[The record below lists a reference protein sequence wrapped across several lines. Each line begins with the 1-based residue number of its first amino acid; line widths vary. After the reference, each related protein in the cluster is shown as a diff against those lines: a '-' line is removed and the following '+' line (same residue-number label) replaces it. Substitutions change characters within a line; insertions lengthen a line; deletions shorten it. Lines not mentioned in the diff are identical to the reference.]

1 MSRLPG
7 AVPREGLVPGPG
19 REDGRQHRRCR
30 CCRPGGRSY
39 GSFAVTRPCF
49 PPSPGRGSPHRR
61 PGRAARGC
69 GAVGGS
75 SFPWSLASEQQL
87 WLDCYQTLGR
97 ANVPWPQASQ
107 SARGFSR
114 MLAQH
119 SCSGLTSI
127 GPTATRLSLSLSRCA
142 PCPVDTRVLGFA
154 LSLAPVTAQSWH
166 GPPGARSTPATYY
179 STYLSV
185 CRLPE
190 A

>member
-1 MSRLPG
+1 M
-7 AVPREGLVPGPG
+7 
-19 REDGRQHRRCR
+19 RR
-30 CCRPGGRSY
+30 G
-39 GSFAVTRPCF
+39 
-49 PPSPGRGSPHRR
+49 
-61 PGRAARGC
+61 GC

-75 SFPWSLASEQQL
+75 SFPWSLALEQQL

-107 SARGFSR
+107 KARGFSR